1 MIRVRN
7 FFAALFISP
16 EFVFCLALLA
26 GFMYFPE
33 LFEALGLKMK
43 ADDEVWKYL
52 PTLTL
57 LFSGL
62 GFKYSS
68 KLRAP
73 LENKSNKA
81 LYEWPLYPLIVDRV
95 IVSLLFSVLCGIIG
109 IGLWVVGGS
118 VQPKM
123 VGLVFLAATAT
134 AAITAL
140 TMLLAHQK
148 LRELLET
155 HAE

>member
-1 MIRVRN
+1 MR
-7 FFAALFISP
+7 
-16 EFVFCLALLA
+16 
-26 GFMYFPE
+26 
-33 LFEALGLKMK
+33 
-43 ADDEVWKYL
+43 ADDEVWKHL

-62 GFKYSS
+62 AFKFSS

-73 LENKSNKA
+73 LENQSNKA
-81 LYEWPLYPLIVDRV
+81 LYEWPHYKLLKDRV
-95 IVSLLFSVLCGIIG
+95 LVSLIFASVSGIVG
-109 IGLWVVGGS
+109 LGLWVLGGPAEPKIVG
-118 VQPKM
+118 VT
-123 VGLVFLAATAT
+123 FLAATVT

-155 HAE
+155 YT